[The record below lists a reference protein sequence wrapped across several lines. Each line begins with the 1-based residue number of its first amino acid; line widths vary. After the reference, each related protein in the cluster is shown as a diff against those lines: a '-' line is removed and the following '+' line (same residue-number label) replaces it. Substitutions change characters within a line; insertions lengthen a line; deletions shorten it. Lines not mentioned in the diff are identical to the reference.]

1 MKSVSI
7 RMPEDLLNWLRKRA
21 ARETMET
28 GNQYSINTLV
38 VDVLR
43 REMEADMGKE
53 RAKS

>member
-7 RMPEDLLNWLRKRA
+7 RMPEALLEWLRKRA

-28 GNQYSINTLV
+28 GQQYSVNSLV
-38 VDVLR
+38 VDTLS
-43 REMEADMGKE
+43 REKEADTGKE